1 MQAKPNGKKPS
12 AKKSSNY
19 DGDDEEEKAEP
30 QDIEA
35 SKRKSGKSVPAA
47 KNQGAKNQTASGG
60 SMAER
65 GTTANKK
72 AKPAAQQA
80 KKNVVA
86 KSKPQDAEDQLQLA
100 SDDESV

>member
-1 MQAKPNGKKPS
+1 
-12 AKKSSNY
+12 
-19 DGDDEEEKAEP
+19 
-30 QDIEA
+30 
-35 SKRKSGKSVPAA
+35 
-47 KNQGAKNQTASGG
+47 
-60 SMAER
+60 MAER

-80 KKNVVA
+80 KRNVVA